1 MAQCK
6 PQERILASALALGT
20 GRLYRL
26 RGNIEM
32 AQTYERR
39 GEKILR
45 LMVAEAEES
54 EERFLG
60 DVKEDLLSSWE
71 CCSYETNPLC
81 LEEWQRRL
89 IGVIDRKLVA
99 ITKEIEQGS

>member
-6 PQERILASALALGT
+6 PQERILSSALALGT